1 MNECR
6 RKILCGHFDFCS
18 DAIEDVPEIRNCCD
32 MREKRYTSKKCALY
46 QVHQDEMND
55 CQYKYESEN
64 VNVDKDIAMAVYE
77 MITAY
82 LSAKYPNGKPG

>member
-6 RKILCGHFDFCS
+6 RKFLCGHFDCCS
-18 DAIEDVPEIRNCCD
+18 DAIEDVPEIYNCCD
-32 MREKRYTSKKCALY
+32 VREKRCTSIKCTLY
-46 QVHQDEMND
+46 EVHQDEMND
-55 CQYKYESEN
+55 CKCK
-64 VNVDKDIAMAVYE
+64 VDNNIAMAVYE